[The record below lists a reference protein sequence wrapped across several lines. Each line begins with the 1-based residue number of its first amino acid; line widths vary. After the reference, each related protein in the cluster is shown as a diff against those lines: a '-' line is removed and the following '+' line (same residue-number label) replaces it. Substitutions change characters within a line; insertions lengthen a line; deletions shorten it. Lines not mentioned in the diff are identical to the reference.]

1 MLQPWLFNYSKILS
15 FQEFT
20 DLTCPNL
27 KKCIH
32 CNGNCDH
39 LFTGKYE
46 PVSKIELTT
55 PEVAMQSILPLAY
68 VTPLQSERGKNKFF
82 GARRKQKKYIKLSG
96 ILPML
101 YSDNYVVVGKWA
113 GYIRLTLTN
122 SLTT

>member
-1 MLQPWLFNYSKILS
+1 MCYNLSQALS

-20 DLTCPNL
+20 DLICQNL
-27 KKCIH
+27 KKCTH

-39 LFTGKYE
+39 LFTGNYE

-68 VTPLQSERGKNKFF
+68 VTPLQSERKKTLFF
-82 GARRKQKKYIKLSG
+82 GARRKQKLYIQFSG
-96 ILPML
+96 ILPTL
-101 YSDNYVVVGKWA
+101 YSDNYVVVGEWA

-122 SLTT
+122 PLTT